1 MNAKIVHE
9 APGRIRLR
17 AGKYAF
23 TSEQSYSIADV
34 LLKTDYVYEVKATS
48 FNGGLLV
55 FYHPARRAALLNT
68 IARLDCQNLPI
79 IPESNRVDV
88 GEEQAEFEFQLVKKV
103 VSHFA
108 FKWLLPAPVR
118 NVITFG
124 KSLKYFKD
132 ALESLVVDT
141 KLGVDVLDASS
152 IGISMYQ
159 NDYNAASSIMF
170 LLSLS
175 DLLEDYTRK
184 KARSALTKSMALNV
198 DTVWIEDKT
207 GTEQNIPYQNLV
219 LGDLVIVRTGWVIP
233 VDGTIV
239 AGEGFINESSLTGEA
254 QAVRKEKEAT
264 VFAGTTLEDGR
275 ILVEVK
281 ALGGETRLNNIIEM
295 IDDSASLKAGVQE
308 RSENLADSI
317 VPFSFATAG
326 LVYLATRDVTKMAAA
341 LMVDYSCAIKLS
353 TPITIISA
361 MREASDNKVV
371 VKGGKYLEAY
381 AEADTIIFDK
391 TGTLTVASP
400 TVTEVVS
407 LGELDEDEVLRN
419 TACLEEHFPHSVAR
433 AIVQAAVDK
442 DLKHEEEHTE
452 VLYIV
457 AHGIRSSL
465 YGQTALVGSYH
476 FIVEDEGVVVTP
488 EQQAVIDEKSTGKS
502 TIFFALG
509 GKLAGMICLD
519 DPVRPEAREV
529 IADLKAAGIK
539 NVVMLTGDGEAAAA
553 RVAWELGIDEYRSQV
568 LPEDKAAVIEEYKAN
583 GHRVIMVGDGINDSP
598 ALAAADVSVAMNDA
612 SDVAREVADISML
625 AGSLSPLVTLRALS
639 NRAFN
644 RINRNFKFI
653 VGFNSLL
660 LGMGIFGFITPSTSS
675 LLHNVSTMGLSASCM
690 RPLLPQAKDKR
701 TGDLSQTELLL
712 LAGQDLETNG
722 EPLLKLATNE

>member
-1 MNAKIVHE
+1 MGE
-9 APGRIRLR
+9 A
-17 AGKYAF
+17 
-23 TSEQSYSIADV
+23 
-34 LLKTDYVYEVKATS
+34 
-48 FNGGLLV
+48 
-55 FYHPARRAALLNT
+55 
-68 IARLDCQNLPI
+68 
-79 IPESNRVDV
+79 
-88 GEEQAEFEFQLVKKV
+88 QAEFEFQLVKKV
-103 VSHFA
+103 VGHFA
-108 FKWLLPAPVR
+108 FKWLLPTPVR
-118 NVITFG
+118 SAITLG

-132 ALESLVVDT
+132 AFENLVVDT

-175 DLLEDYTRK
+175 DLMEDYTRK
-184 KARSALTKSMALNV
+184 QARSALTKSMALNV
-198 DTVWIEDKT
+198 DTVWVEDEG
-207 GTEQNIPYQNLV
+207 GTERNISYQSLK

-254 QAVRKEKEAT
+254 QAVRKEEQAS

-281 ALGGETRLNNIIEM
+281 ALGGETRLDNIIEM
-295 IDDSASLKAGVQE
+295 IDASAGLKAGVQE
-308 RSENLADSI
+308 KSENLADSI

-371 VKGGKYLEAY
+371 VKGGKFLEAY

-407 LGELDEDEVLRN
+407 LGDLDEDEVLRN

-442 DLKHEEEHTE
+442 NLNHEEEHTE

-476 FIVEDEGVVVTP
+476 FIVEDEGVAVTP
-488 EQQAVIDEKSTGKS
+488 KQQALIDEKSKGKS
-502 TIFFALG
+502 AIFLALG

-539 NVVMLTGDGEAAAA
+539 NVVMLTGDGESAAA

-568 LPEDKAAVIEEYKAN
+568 LPEDKANIIEAYKAN

-625 AGSLSPLVTLRALS
+625 AGSLRPLVTLRALS

-675 LLHNVSTMGLSASCM
+675 LLHNASTMGLSASCM
-690 RPLLPQAKDKR
+690 RPLLPKAKRKHDGHEPFPSERLKAEEEDIK
-701 TGDLSQTELLL
+701 TDE
-712 LAGQDLETNG
+712 A
-722 EPLLKLATNE
+722 PLLKLATNQ